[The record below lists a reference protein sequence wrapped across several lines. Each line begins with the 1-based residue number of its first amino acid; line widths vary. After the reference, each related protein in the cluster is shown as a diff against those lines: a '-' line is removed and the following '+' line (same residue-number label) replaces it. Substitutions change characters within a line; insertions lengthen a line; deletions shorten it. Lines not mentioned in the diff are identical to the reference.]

1 MAPGGALAVKQM
13 RRIGSDVVMR
23 GGDSSTQLGFTV
35 VEMLVTLILYTIT
48 LGLAFSMF
56 SGYQS
61 RTAAQRAAQVFAM
74 DLSLARTSAVRGREV
89 AIVDFDETGGRYFI
103 RLESGDT
110 LVERQFG
117 RDDDIALDSI
127 NLQLTGDSVAF
138 DARGVGD
145 LSGSASALGLPV
157 LAHTYQGTLE
167 SRLLVQ
173 FGSYPVSAQAV
184 DGTGVKALAKRDL
197 VSG

>member
-1 MAPGGALAVKQM
+1 MK
-13 RRIGSDVVMR
+13 RIGGHVVAR
-23 GGDSSTQLGFTV
+23 GAHPARRSGFTV
-35 VEMLVTLILYTIT
+35 IELLVTLILFAIT
-48 LGLAFSMF
+48 LALTSSVF

-89 AIVDFDETGGRYFI
+89 VIVDFDEAGGSYVI

-110 LVERQFG
+110 ILRREFG
-117 RDDDIALDSI
+117 RDDDISLDSL

-145 LSGSASALGLPV
+145 LSGSASPLGTASFAAGANV
-157 LAHTYQGTLE
+157 YDVSFTVMGASKVD
-167 SRLLVQ
+167 SR
-173 FGSYPVSAQAV
+173 
-184 DGTGVKALAKRDL
+184 
-197 VSG
+197 

>member
-1 MAPGGALAVKQM
+1 MARGERSA
-13 RRIGSDVVMR
+13 RRA
-23 GGDSSTQLGFTV
+23 GFTV
-35 VEMLVTLILYTIT
+35 VELLVTLILFTIT
-48 LGLAFSMF
+48 LALASSVF

-89 AIVDFDETGGRYFI
+89 VIVDFDEAGGSYVI

-110 LVERQFG
+110 ILRREFG
-117 RDDDIALDSI
+117 RDDDISLDSL

-145 LSGSASALGLPV
+145 LSGSASPLGTASFAAGANV
-157 LAHTYQGTLE
+157 YDVSFTIMGASKVD
-167 SRLLVQ
+167 SR
-173 FGSYPVSAQAV
+173 
-184 DGTGVKALAKRDL
+184 
-197 VSG
+197 

>member
-1 MAPGGALAVKQM
+1 MAPGGALAVKHM
-13 RRIGSDVVMR
+13 RRIGGDVVMR
-23 GGDSSTQLGFTV
+23 DGDSSTQLGFTV

-48 LGLAFSMF
+48 LGLALSMF

-89 AIVDFDETGGRYFI
+89 AIVDFDETGVSYLI

-110 LVERQFG
+110 LVERKFG
-117 RDDDIALDSI
+117 RDDDIALDSV

-145 LSGSASALGLPV
+145 LSGSASALGTASFAAGAV
-157 LAHTYQGTLE
+157 VYDVFFNTMGA
-167 SRLLVQ
+167 SRID
-173 FGSYPVSAQAV
+173 S
-184 DGTGVKALAKRDL
+184 R
-197 VSG
+197 